1 MEQNT
6 NQGLRY
12 IEQCPVCGHRD
23 SKLFLKT
30 KDYFL
35 TGEEFNL
42 VQCNACSFVYTNPV
56 PDEKQI
62 FSYYDSP
69 EYNSHALKKHNFFN
83 YIYERARRINIRN
96 KYRIISGYKKTG
108 NILDVGC
115 GTGELLKYFRD
126 KRWQTAGIE
135 PVKKAREFA
144 INQNNLQVYTEEKLH
159 EFNDAI
165 FDVITM
171 WHVLEHVYKLNER
184 IEELKRIL
192 KPDGVLIVAVPMINA
207 YDAFHYGPY
216 WGALDVPRH
225 LYHFSKKTLMHLL
238 EKHELAINKSY
249 PMKMDAYYVSLLSER
264 YKHAGA
270 PYLKAFSVG
279 FRSNSKAAASGT
291 YSSMIFA
298 VQKN

>member
-6 NQGLRY
+6 KNDLKF
-12 IEQCPVCGHRD
+12 IEQCPVCGHREN
-23 SKLFLKT
+23 KLFLKT

-35 TGEEFNL
+35 TGEEFDL
-42 VQCNACSFVYTNPV
+42 VQCAACSFVYTNPV
-56 PDEKQI
+56 PEEKHI

-69 EYNSHALKKHNFFN
+69 EYSSHELKKYSLFN
-83 YIYERARRINIRN
+83 SIYAKARRINIRN

-108 NILDVGC
+108 SILDVGC

-126 KRWQTAGIE
+126 KEWKTTGIE

-144 INQNNLQVYTEEKLH
+144 INQNKLQVFAEEKL
-159 EFNDAI
+159 NDFENAA

-192 KPDGVLIVAVPMINA
+192 KPDGVLIIAVPMIDA
-207 YDAFHYGPY
+207 YDAVHYGPY

-225 LYHFSKKTLMHLL
+225 LYHFSQKTLAHLL
-238 EKHELAINKSY
+238 EKHALTIDKSY

-270 PYLKAFSVG
+270 AYLKAFSIG
-279 FRSNSKAAASGT
+279 FTSNRKANASGT
-291 YSSMIFA
+291 YSSMLFA
-298 VQKN
+298 VRKN